1 LTFLPIQFRSK
12 LEILD
17 NEINVTD
24 ALDIV
29 EDYFRENN
37 YNYIK
42 RKKDRVIFHKANGW
56 SSLNFK
62 SFLVSGIVKIRKE
75 QNQLI
80 ITNGNWLVF
89 SIVVPF
95 LIIYLLGNISK
106 LSFDEFDFQMLFFS
120 FAWLFGVNLLARIF
134 AHWKLKSILKKKINS
149 FVQQEL

>member
-1 LTFLPIQFRSK
+1 MTFLPIQFRSK

-24 ALDIV
+24 ALDIT

-42 RKKDRVIFHKANGW
+42 RKKDRVIFYKANGW
-56 SSLNFK
+56 SSLNFN

>member
-42 RKKDRVIFHKANGW
+42 RKT
-56 SSLNFK
+56 
-62 SFLVSGIVKIRKE
+62 E
-75 QNQLI
+75 
-80 ITNGNWLVF
+80 
-89 SIVVPF
+89 
-95 LIIYLLGNISK
+95 
-106 LSFDEFDFQMLFFS
+106 LFFTKQMD
-120 FAWLFGVNLLARIF
+120 GVL
-134 AHWKLKSILKKKINS
+134 
-149 FVQQEL
+149 

>member
-1 LTFLPIQFRSK
+1 MTFLPIQFRSK

-62 SFLVSGIVKIRKE
+62 SLEDLSC
-75 QNQLI
+75 Q
-80 ITNGNWLVF
+80 
-89 SIVVPF
+89 
-95 LIIYLLGNISK
+95 YLLIDA
-106 LSFDEFDFQMLFFS
+106 LAFPVLDDESQ
-120 FAWLFGVNLLARIF
+120 
-134 AHWKLKSILKKKINS
+134 
-149 FVQQEL
+149 